1 MPPPSPAPD
10 SKRLRAG
17 CRLAR
22 LCGTIWRETGAKRGD
37 FPLQTATIGARS
49 ERVDTENQS
58 LTPRACPC
66 QDWVGYGLMVP
77 LSPSPLSDDAR
88 RCIWRGAEGSNPSP
102 SSKESAANLTSFIR
116 APKILPGVGEAR

>member
-22 LCGTIWRETGAKRGD
+22 LCATIWRETGAKRGD

-49 ERVDTENQS
+49 ERVDTEKS
-58 LTPRACPC
+58 ITYPLCLPFPRVG
-66 QDWVGYGLMVP
+66 VGYRLMLS
-77 LSPSPLSDDAR
+77 LSPSPPA
-88 RCIWRGAEGSNPSP
+88 I
-102 SSKESAANLTSFIR
+102 SAAGYFQS
-116 APKILPGVGEAR
+116 PEAKSAEPQNRERPALGCCLSSSIQLDFW